1 MREPSAS
8 PQVIRFGPFEA
19 DLHAGELRRHGLRIK
34 LQEQP
39 FQILAMLLKR
49 PGDVVTRE
57 ELQKKLWPTD
67 TFVDFDHGLGS
78 AINKLRQ
85 ALGDSAEN
93 PRYIETLP
101 KRGFRFIAVVERGR
115 GASGYFIWQRWHT
128 RGAPQ
133 GKVMLVVLPFE
144 NLSRDPEQEFFS
156 DGMTEE
162 MITQLGG
169 LEPQRL
175 GVIARASAMQYKQS
189 TKSAAQIGGEL
200 GVDYLLEGSARR
212 AGGRVRITA
221 QLIQVRDETHVWAES
236 YEGDLRDILK
246 LQREVAAAVAREIQL
261 KLTPQQQARLG
272 STRPVNPEAHEA
284 YLKGRF
290 FWNKFTV
297 EGLLRSQEYF
307 QQAIDKDRE
316 YAPAYAG
323 LATSYALQGN
333 LSVLPPQEAYPR
345 SKAAAARA
353 IQLDETVIEAHSAL
367 GWPTMFYDRDWAGAE
382 REFKRAIEINPSN
395 AGAHQGH
402 AFYFVVREQFD
413 QALAEIQRARELD
426 PLSLIINSDV
436 GFVEVFA
443 RQYDQALKQLQ
454 RTLEMDP
461 NFPPAHWVLSHAY
474 EAKGLFREAN
484 AEDLKAGAFM
494 RRNSSWV
501 AEIQTAYDTSGWKGS
516 WRKRLE
522 LMLAAQAKGEH
533 IPPYWLAMT
542 YIRLGERQ
550 KALGWLEQAVE
561 ERFHLVV
568 FLKVDPQFDS
578 LRDEPRFHAL
588 LRRIGLPP

>member
-39 FQILAMLLKR
+39 FEILAMLLER

-93 PRYIETLP
+93 PRYIETLL

-133 GKVMLVVLPFE
+133 CKVMLVVLPFE

-175 GVIARASAMQYKQS
+175 GVIARASAMQYKHS

-221 QLIQVRDETHVWAES
+221 QLIQVRDETHVWAEG

-284 YLKGRF
+284 DLKGRF

-333 LSVLPPQEAYPR
+333 LSVLPPQEAYPK

-353 IQLDETVIEAHSAL
+353 IQLDETVSLAHSAL

-413 QALAEIQRARELD
+413 QALAEIQRAREFD

-461 NFPPAHWVLSHAY
+461 NFPPAHWVLSYAY

-484 AEDLKAGAFM
+484 AEDLKAGALV

-501 AEIQTAYDTSGWKGS
+501 AEIQTAYDTSGWRGS

-522 LMLAAQAKGEH
+522 LLLAARSKGEH

-550 KALGWLEQAVE
+550 KALDWLEQAVE
-561 ERFHLVV
+561 ERFYLVV

>member
-39 FQILAMLLKR
+39 FQILAMLLER
-49 PGDVVTRE
+49 PGNVVTRE

-101 KRGFRFIAVVERGR
+101 KRGFRFIAVVER
-115 GASGYFIWQRWHT
+115 
-128 RGAPQ
+128 Q

-175 GVIARASAMQYKQS
+175 GVIARASAMQYKHS

-290 FWNKFTV
+290 FWTKFTV
-297 EGLLRSQEYF
+297 EGFLGSQEYF

-316 YAPAYAG
+316 Y
-323 LATSYALQGN
+323 
-333 LSVLPPQEAYPR
+333 
-345 SKAAAARA
+345 
-353 IQLDETVIEAHSAL
+353 
-367 GWPTMFYDRDWAGAE
+367 
-382 REFKRAIEINPSN
+382 
-395 AGAHQGH
+395 
-402 AFYFVVREQFD
+402 
-413 QALAEIQRARELD
+413 
-426 PLSLIINSDV
+426 
-436 GFVEVFA
+436 
-443 RQYDQALKQLQ
+443 
-454 RTLEMDP
+454 
-461 NFPPAHWVLSHAY
+461 
-474 EAKGLFREAN
+474 
-484 AEDLKAGAFM
+484 
-494 RRNSSWV
+494 
-501 AEIQTAYDTSGWKGS
+501 
-516 WRKRLE
+516 
-522 LMLAAQAKGEH
+522 
-533 IPPYWLAMT
+533 
-542 YIRLGERQ
+542 
-550 KALGWLEQAVE
+550 
-561 ERFHLVV
+561 
-568 FLKVDPQFDS
+568 
-578 LRDEPRFHAL
+578 
-588 LRRIGLPP
+588 

>member
-1 MREPSAS
+1 MAS
-8 PQVIRFGPFEA
+8 PQIIRFGPFEA
-19 DLHAGELRRHGLRIK
+19 DLHAGELRRQGLRIK

-39 FQILAMLLKR
+39 FQILAMLLER
-49 PGDVVTRE
+49 PGNVVTRE

-101 KRGFRFIAVVERGR
+101 KRGFRFIAVVERG
-115 GASGYFIWQRWHT
+115 T

-175 GVIARASAMQYKQS
+175 GVIARASAMQYKHS

-272 STRPVNPEAHEA
+272 QTRPVNPEAHEA
-284 YLKGRF
+284 YLKGCF

-307 QQAIDKDRE
+307 KEAIDKDRE

-333 LSVLPPQEAYPR
+333 LSVLPPQEAYPK

-353 IQLDETVIEAHSAL
+353 IQLDETVSLAHSAL

-402 AFYFVVREQFD
+402 AFCFVVREQFD
-413 QALAEIQRARELD
+413 QALVEIQRAREFD

-461 NFPPAHWVLSHAY
+461 NFPPTHSVLSYVY

-484 AEDLKAGAFM
+484 AEDLKAGDFL

-501 AEIQTAYDTSGWKGS
+501 AEIQKAYDTSGWKGS

-561 ERFHLVV
+561 ERFYLVV

>member
-8 PQVIRFGPFEA
+8 PQVVRFGPFEA

-39 FQILAMLLKR
+39 FQILAMLLER
-49 PGDVVTRE
+49 PGNVVTRE

-144 NLSRDPEQEFFS
+144 NLSRDPKQEFFS

-175 GVIARASAMQYKQS
+175 GVIARASAMQYKHS

-284 YLKGRF
+284 YLKGCF

-297 EGLLRSQEYF
+297 EGLLRSEEYF

-333 LSVLPPQEAYPR
+333 LSVLAPQEAYPK

-353 IQLDETVIEAHSAL
+353 ILLFRGEGTVRSGSCGDPARSRIRSSFAHHQQRRGLRGGICASVRSSPQAAPTDLGDGSQFPSCPLGPFVCIRSQGPVQGGECRGPESGSFGAKKLQLGRGNPNGLRHVWVEGFLEKAARVAV
-367 GWPTMFYDRDWAGAE
+367 G
-382 REFKRAIEINPSN
+382 RAIE
-395 AGAHQGH
+395 AGIHSTL
-402 AFYFVVREQFD
+402 
-413 QALAEIQRARELD
+413 LAG
-426 PLSLIINSDV
+426 SDLHPTRRKAE
-436 GFVEVFA
+436 G
-443 RQYDQALKQLQ
+443 
-454 RTLEMDP
+454 T
-461 NFPPAHWVLSHAY
+461 VLA
-474 EAKGLFREAN
+474 
-484 AEDLKAGAFM
+484 
-494 RRNSSWV
+494 
-501 AEIQTAYDTSGWKGS
+501 
-516 WRKRLE
+516 
-522 LMLAAQAKGEH
+522 
-533 IPPYWLAMT
+533 
-542 YIRLGERQ
+542 
-550 KALGWLEQAVE
+550 
-561 ERFHLVV
+561 
-568 FLKVDPQFDS
+568 
-578 LRDEPRFHAL
+578 
-588 LRRIGLPP
+588 

>member
-8 PQVIRFGPFEA
+8 PQVVRFGPFEA

-39 FQILAMLLKR
+39 FQILAMLLER
-49 PGDVVTRE
+49 PGNVVTRE

-175 GVIARASAMQYKQS
+175 GVIARASAMQYKHS

-333 LSVLPPQEAYPR
+333 LSVLPPQEAYPK

-353 IQLDETVIEAHSAL
+353 IQLDETVSLAHSAL
-367 GWPTMFYDRDWAGAE
+367 GWVTMFYDRDWAGAE

-395 AGAHQGH
+395 ADAHQGH

-413 QALAEIQRARELD
+413 QALAEIQRAREFD

-461 NFPPAHWVLSHAY
+461 NFPPAHWVLSYAY

-484 AEDLKAGAFM
+484 AEDLKAGALV

-501 AEIQTAYDTSGWKGS
+501 AEIQTAYDTSGWRGS

-522 LMLAAQAKGEH
+522 LLLAARSKGEH

-550 KALGWLEQAVE
+550 KALAMW
-561 ERFHLVV
+561 F
-568 FLKVDPQFDS
+568 
-578 LRDEPRFHAL
+578 
-588 LRRIGLPP
+588 RRA